1 MKKLNNKGLTLVE
14 LLVALT
20 VLSIFMV
27 TVTAFV
33 TSTTT
38 STKRTKRQINVERAS
53 QEVYDDIYDA
63 IVQATCLIVRTDEV
77 ATADAT
83 TTESSTTEASTT
95 EATSDVKLAYKTEN
109 FDSTLASKNNVF
121 LVSKNAYMSTVY
133 AQNGNEASGT
143 TASMSAA
150 DFDAFAQASNLN
162 VSKPMKFKKDKLGKW
177 QSESM
182 NMSHAQHTTTMGI
195 LSGEMSEYSVFDSKT
210 YNVTGIALG
219 PVSIDAATTTNPMY
233 NTLVYDR
240 TTKKIYLNRGTTPRD
255 FTINENNKIAENCSN
270 FTIKV
275 NKDQSSVVVNMTF
288 TDGGYGYTVGGT
300 INLRN
305 LNILQ

>member
-1 MKKLNNKGLTLVE
+1 MKKLNNQGLTLVE

-95 EATSDVKLAYKTEN
+95 EATPDVKLAYKTEN

-133 AQNGNEASGT
+133 AKNGSEASGT

-182 NMSHAQHTTTMGI
+182 NMSYAQHTTTMGI
-195 LSGEMSEYSVFDSKT
+195 LSGEMSEYGVFDSKT